1 METITTKKRLY
12 HPPMVRSIEK
22 EQEDDFYY
30 ELSAEDIENIQ
41 IGREQLKMGLG
52 ISNNDVFAEIE
63 ERRKRKWK

>member
-12 HPPMVRSIEK
+12 HPPMVKSIEK
-22 EQEDDFYY
+22 EHEDDFYY
-30 ELSAEDIENIQ
+30 DLSAEDIENIQ